1 MTLVNFGFV
10 ENRCGGG
17 LYGCPMVLV
26 PQAYDQGVRQ
36 SRTHI
41 LRGDTE
47 ARDLRG
53 LDGLVFRCL
62 ACGEL
67 VFIH

>member
-1 MTLVNFGFV
+1 MMLVNFGFV

-17 LYGCPMVLV
+17 LYSCPVVLV
-26 PQAYDQGVRQ
+26 PQAYGQGVRL
-36 SRTHI
+36 SRADI
-41 LRGDTE
+41 LRGGTG

-53 LDGLVFRCL
+53 LDGLVFRCPT
-62 ACGEL
+62 CGEL